1 MSKYLACTKT
11 KSGNIILPRG
21 RMMYPDFYVPSLPQ
35 GETDK
40 EKARYK
46 VTIIFPKGAD
56 LALINDEVE
65 VKAVDK
71 WGSDY
76 KKKYKVKKPFLKSED
91 QPKMGDLAENFPVF
105 VRCNSKDRPQ
115 VIRADMSNVDEAK
128 GAEEVYPGRWAL
140 VSVRP
145 YAYDHPTGGKGVSL
159 GLQNVQLLDH
169 DERLAGARPQA
180 QDEFEA
186 IEGAA
191 GSGGST
197 DALFD

>member
-1 MSKYLACTKT
+1 MTKYTTATKT

-21 RMMYPDFYVPSLPQ
+21 RLMYPFFFKPTLPQ
-35 GETDK
+35 GETDQ
-40 EKARYK
+40 EKARYQCS
-46 VTIIFPKGAD
+46 VIFPSTADLSVLLKEVDAKAADAFGAD
-56 LALINDEVE
+56 F
-65 VKAVDK
+65 KTK
-71 WGSDY
+71 F
-76 KKKYKVKKPFLKSED
+76 KVKKPFLKTED
-91 QPKMGDLAENFPVF
+91 YPKMGDLVAAFPVF

-115 VIRADMSNVDEAK
+115 VVRADMSNVDESQ
-128 GAEEVYPGRWAL
+128 AEEVYPGRWAL

-145 YAYDHPTGGKGVSL
+145 YAYDHKTGGKGISL

-186 IEGAA
+186 IDGAK
-191 GSGGST
+191 GGAPAST